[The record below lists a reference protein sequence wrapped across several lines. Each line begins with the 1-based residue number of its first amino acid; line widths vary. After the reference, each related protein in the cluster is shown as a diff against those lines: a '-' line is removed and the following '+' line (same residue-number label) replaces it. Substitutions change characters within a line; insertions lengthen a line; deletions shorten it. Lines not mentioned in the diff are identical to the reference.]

1 MRLMAHVRRS
11 SDGRFEVRIVVPKSL
26 RSTIGKTNLTQRLGR
41 LSKSEVNRRAAPV
54 IERFQEQIEQA
65 RSGTFVARSDALTN
79 AVTIAE
85 ATNQPT
91 SMTVPLMALFDAYVA
106 ERQPSPATIKRWR
119 RVINHLIDHLGHD
132 DARRIGADDIIG
144 WKEALAAKGASGR
157 TIREVYLAS
166 AKVVFA
172 WSVENR
178 KLPTNPAIGISV
190 RVPIRRRTRGPS
202 FTPDE
207 ARTILSG
214 ALARDQ
220 GGISPE
226 HALARRWIPWLCA
239 YSGAR
244 VGEIAQMR
252 GDDIVQIEGIWA
264 MRITPEAGSTK
275 NGRSRTVA
283 LHPHLVEQGLPEVAR
298 RAANRPIF
306 FNPERGRGGSAGN
319 AHHNKV
325 GERLARWVRG
335 LGVDDPHVQ
344 PNHGWRHLFKT
355 SCRRAG
361 IAPEVRDAIQGH
373 APRNVGEA
381 YGEWPIDV
389 LAEAIRLLPRFEV
402 GPTTFEVV
410 PTGGN
415 EHHFVAPGR

>member
-1 MRLMAHVRRS
+1 MAHVRRS
-11 SDGRFEVRIVVPKSL
+11 SDGRFEVRIVVPKAL

-41 LSKSEVNRRAAPV
+41 LSRSEVNRRAAPV
-54 IERFQEQIEQA
+54 IERFQKQIEQA
-65 RSGTFVARSDALTN
+65 RSGIVIVPAKLPANS
-79 AVTIAE
+79 
-85 ATNQPT
+85 ATNLPAANQPAP
-91 SMTVPLMALFDAYVA
+91 MPLPLMALFDGYAA

-119 RVINHLIDHLGHD
+119 RVMHHLIDHLGHD

-144 WKEALAAKGASGR
+144 WKEALAAQGASGR

-166 AKVVFA
+166 TKVVFA

-178 KLPTNPAIGISV
+178 KLPANPATGISV

-202 FTPDE
+202 FTSAE
-207 ARTILSG
+207 AKTILYG
-214 ALARDQ
+214 ALDRDQ

-244 VGEIAQMR
+244 VGEVAQMR
-252 GDDIVQIEGIWA
+252 GDDILQIEGIWA

-275 NGRSRTVA
+275 NGRSRMVA
-283 LHPHLVEQGLPEVAR
+283 LHPHLVEQGLPDVAR
-298 RAANRPIF
+298 RAGSRPIF
-306 FNPERGRGGSAGN
+306 FDPARGRGGSAGN

-325 GERLARWVRG
+325 GERLARWVRE

-355 SCRRAG
+355 NCRRAG

-389 LAEAIRLLPRFEV
+389 LAEAIQLLPRFEV
-402 GPTTFEVV
+402 GPTTSEVV
-410 PTGGN
+410 PAGGN